1 MHPPVDLVDLAS
13 KYWQSAA
20 LNAAVSLGVFDA
32 LAKTAASA
40 EVLAEKLEC
49 APLHLQALLD
59 SLCGLETLEKIDGR
73 YRIPNDMQPLLD
85 PDSPDSLLAALKF
98 NGDLFGLWLRLPE
111 CVRTGKPA
119 LPDNPHLGNDPE
131 RMKRFVEGMHSRAG
145 LMARGVLPYLVF
157 PENTRWL
164 DVGGGP
170 GTFSLKLLERDE
182 SFRATVLDLPP
193 VVAAAAEIHA
203 GKAAL
208 ERLTFQGGDYHTA
221 EFPANQD
228 VVLYCGALHQEPEE
242 GIRALFRKMAA
253 ALKPGGHL
261 YVIDLMLDA
270 DRTTPVYSALFQ
282 LNMMLMRPASRVYT
296 VERLKSLLH
305 ETGFS
310 SPYTQ
315 HIEGTPYTMVRSTPE
330 R

>member
-1 MHPPVDLVDLAS
+1 MHNPVDLVDLAS
-13 KYWQSAA
+13 RYWQSAA
-20 LNAAVSLGVFDA
+20 LNAAVSLGIFDL
-32 LAKTAASA
+32 LATGAASA
-40 EVLAEKLEC
+40 EDLAEKLDC
-49 APLHLQALLD
+49 SVLHLQALLD
-59 SLCGLETLEKIDGR
+59 SLCGLEVLGKAGNQ
-73 YRIPNDMQPLLD
+73 YRIPDDLQPLLD
-85 PDSPDSLLAALKF
+85 PASPDSLLAALKF
-98 NGDLFGLWLRLPE
+98 NGDLFALWMRLPD

-119 LPDNPHLGNDPE
+119 LPDNPHLGKDPE

-145 LMARGVLPYLVF
+145 IMARGVLPYLVF

-170 GTFSLKLLERDE
+170 GTFSLKLLEQDE

-193 VVAAAAEIHA
+193 VVAAAADIHA

-208 ERLTFQGGDYHTA
+208 DRLTFQGGDYHTA
-221 EFPANQD
+221 EFPSDQD

-242 GIRALFRKMAA
+242 DIHALFRKMCA

-261 YVIDLMLDA
+261 YVIDLMLDP

-282 LNMMLMRPASRVYT
+282 INMMLMRPTSRVYT
-296 VERLKSLLH
+296 VERLEALLN
-305 ETGFS
+305 ETGFTDC
-310 SPYTQ
+310 YTQ
-315 HIEGTPYTMVRSTPE
+315 HIEGTPYTMVRATPE